1 MTEQLKPCP
10 CCGCEKV
17 ILEQY
22 KKDGIRIICKGC
34 ALKREQRIFS
44 QSIEWLEVEIIKDW
58 NTRADGWI
66 SVDDKLPEIGQ
77 ECLMEIP
84 VCGKFNLENGKYKG
98 KGIWV
103 GAWCDFRGKGC
114 NYKVNRWMPLPSVE

>member
-1 MTEQLKPCP
+1 M
-10 CCGCEKV
+10 
-17 ILEQY
+17 
-22 KKDGIRIICKGC
+22 
-34 ALKREQRIFS
+34 KREDIKEMLDC
-44 QSIEWLEVEIIKDW
+44 IMTLGLEGDEAIDYIDGMIKEC
-58 NTRADGWI
+58 DGWI
-66 SVDDKLPEIGQ
+66 SVDDRLPEIGQ
-77 ECLMEIP
+77 ECLIEIP